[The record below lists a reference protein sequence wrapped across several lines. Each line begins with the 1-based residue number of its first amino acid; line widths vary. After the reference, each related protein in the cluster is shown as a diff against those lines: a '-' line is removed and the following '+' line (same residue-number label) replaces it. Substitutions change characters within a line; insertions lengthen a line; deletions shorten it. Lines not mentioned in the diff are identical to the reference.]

1 MRRAE
6 LLLYVLIVVGEGAW
20 AAFVPLGPVY
30 EERFDLSATETGLL
44 LGAASIA
51 ILLVSPPAGVLADR
65 FGARRLTIAGTLL
78 MSVATIAQGVAPH
91 YATLLVGRVAFG
103 IGFGVLWSAGLA
115 FLAQVVPPSRRSG
128 ALALTMTLAA
138 VGTMIGPGYSGLLV
152 EPLGTGW
159 TFGVAGAICL
169 AAAVGLAL
177 TPATREAHEVRH
189 HAPIGQTARAMV
201 RQPLVLG
208 GLVCI
213 ALPGLVNNGANL
225 LVPLQLDDNGT
236 STAVVGACFSASALI
251 FVAGSWTFARS
262 GARFAT
268 LRVGAV
274 GALVLAGV
282 LLIPLLTTAS
292 AALLALHRRAQ
303 LRQQL
308 PVPARDAAGRQR
320 GGALRHRP
328 RRSARR
334 GQRRLGAGRDARSHR
349 GRGDRRRGGGAHRV
363 RGRDRP
369 RPSPPRPGSRARAGS
384 VASTI

>member
-1 MRRAE
+1 VRRAE

-30 EERFDLSATETGLL
+30 EDRFDLSATETGVL

-65 FGARRLTIAGTLL
+65 FGARRLTIGGTLL

-103 IGFGVLWSAGLA
+103 LGFGVLWSAGLA
-115 FLAQVVPPSRRSG
+115 LLTQVVPPARRPG

-159 TFGVAGAICL
+159 TFGLAGAVCL
-169 AAAVGLAL
+169 VAALGLAF
-177 TPATREAHEVRH
+177 TPATREAHEARH
-189 HAPIGQTARAMV
+189 HTPVGQTARRMV
-201 RQPLVLG
+201 REPLVLG

-213 ALPGLVNNGANL
+213 ALPGLVNNGVNL

-251 FVAGSWTFARS
+251 FAAGSFGFARS

-274 GALVLAGV
+274 GSLVLAAV
-282 LLIPLLTTAS
+282 LFIPLLTTAS
-292 AALLALHRRAQ
+292 AALLAFIVVRSFANTGLFPLAMPLAVEGAERAGIGRGAV
-303 LRQQL
+303 LGIVNASWAL
-308 PVPARDAAGRQR
+308 AATLGPIVAGVIADAAGARTAYA
-320 GGALRHRP
+320 GGIVLGVVAAVWL
-328 RRSARR
+328 AR
-334 GQRRLGAGRDARSHR
+334 A
-349 GRGDRRRGGGAHRV
+349 DRR
-363 RGRDRP
+363 
-369 RPSPPRPGSRARAGS
+369 
-384 VASTI
+384 VAVTS